1 MKTIITVLKKEL
13 RRFFTD
19 SRMLIS
25 IFLPGILIYV
35 IYSLLGG
42 VVTDMMTPTFTEFEI
57 YVENE
62 PAELSN
68 MYDVDEW
75 TVTKNSDTSL
85 TKEEI
90 IAKVSDGSI
99 DLYVIY
105 EEDFIQKVAD
115 YEADPEVA
123 APYVEIY
130 SNSTVDSSS
139 FLYTYTVEN
148 LEFVEKQL
156 SNKFDINP
164 NSEIDY
170 DLATDDD
177 MSVKMI
183 GMILPYILI
192 TFLIS
197 GALGIC
203 SESIAGEKE
212 RGTIATLLV
221 TPVKRS
227 DLVIGKIGAL
237 GITTIA
243 SAFVSFLGLIL
254 SIPKLAGSEFNFNVY
269 GIDTLLS
276 LLLVVVITALFFTTL
291 LTIVSTYAKS
301 VKEATTLAGPLMIV
315 VMVVGMTG
323 MMSSGA
329 NTNLVMY
336 IIPVYNSIQVVTGIL
351 NQAFD
356 IWAIIITI
364 VTNIVY
370 ISLGVFLLTK
380 MFNSEKIMFNK

>member
-1 MKTIITVLKKEL
+1 MKTILTVLKKEL

-19 SRMLIS
+19 TRMLTS

-42 VVTDMMTPTFTEFEI
+42 VVTDFTTQEITNYTI

-62 PAELSN
+62 PVELSDIYN
-68 MYDVDEW
+68 ETSW
-75 TVTKNSDTSL
+75 TVNKNIENLS
-85 TKEEI
+85 KEEI
-90 IAKVSDGSI
+90 LLKIKEGTV
-99 DLYVIY
+99 DLYIVY
-105 EEDFIQKVAD
+105 EDEFSSKIQNSTGI
-115 YEADPEVA
+115 PM
-123 APYVEIY
+123 VEIY
-130 SNSTVDSSS
+130 YNSTSDSSLS
-139 FLYTYTVEN
+139 IHSYTVAF
-148 LEFVEKQL
+148 LEMYESSL
-156 SNKFDINP
+156 ANKFNV
-164 NSEIDY
+164 NSQL
-170 DLATDDD
+170 DLASQEDV
-177 MSVKMI
+177 SVKII
-183 GMILPYILI
+183 GMILPFILI

-197 GALGIC
+197 GAMGIC

-336 IIPVYNSIQVVTGIL
+336 IIPVYNSIQAVTGIL
-351 NQAFD
+351 NQSFD
-356 IWAIIITI
+356 LWAIIITV